1 MRQRIIL
8 TTLSVIVAATV
19 ALAARGLQTQ
29 KPTVEIPKPGVPQI
43 MTIEGDFIR
52 AAYNNEG
59 YVIIG
64 YRIANNS
71 IGEEWLML
79 EVGATMRQGKPN
91 YSMPRS
97 ALSLSTPDGNKIPLP
112 TNEDYLQVN
121 LQALQNRAKVMHDSI
136 DYFPPTVSRGGR
148 MGFFSD
154 LGTRTRSYD
163 QVELSPQVAT
173 AGRVFFK
180 VPGGI
185 KYGQHWL
192 NVQFKDSLVRVP
204 FRILTAE
211 EQKILRKNYKDIRQQ
226 VQEAFAPKKN

>member
-1 MRQRIIL
+1 MRRRLFL
-8 TTLSVIVAATV
+8 TGLVVIVATAG
-19 ALAARGLQTQ
+19 ALAAGGLQTQ

-71 IGEEWLML
+71 LAEEWMML

-91 YSMPRS
+91 YTLQRS
-97 ALSLSTPDGNKIPLP
+97 ALSLTTPDGTDVPMA
-112 TNEDYLQVN
+112 TNQEYLQVN
-121 LQALQNRAKVMHDSI
+121 LMALQNRAKVMHDSI

-148 MGFFSD
+148 IGFFSD
-154 LGTRTRSYD
+154 LGTRTRAYD
-163 QVELSPQVAT
+163 QVELSSQVA
-173 AGRVFFK
+173 AVGRVFFK
-180 VPGGI
+180 IPGGI

-192 NVQFKDSLVRVP
+192 NVKFKDSVVRVP
-204 FRILTAE
+204 FRILTTE
-211 EQKILRKNYKDIRQQ
+211 EQKFLTKNYKDIRKQ
-226 VQEAFAPKKN
+226 VQEAFSPKKN